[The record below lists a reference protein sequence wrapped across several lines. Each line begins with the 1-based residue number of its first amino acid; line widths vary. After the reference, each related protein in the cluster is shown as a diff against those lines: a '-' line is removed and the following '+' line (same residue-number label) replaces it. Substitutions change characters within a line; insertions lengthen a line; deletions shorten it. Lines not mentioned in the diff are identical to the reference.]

1 MPDNARKPTFLS
13 FTSAGFESNPDR
25 VLNPVRVVLARIGKK
40 NGCANAMDFGLT
52 TNMANHKMPTLIEQ
66 REK

>member
-13 FTSAGFESNPDR
+13 FTSAGFESNPD
-25 VLNPVRVVLARIGKK
+25 RVVLARIGKK